1 MPSKSPSMD
10 RRIGIGLLVAAGA
23 ATIAFFALQPT
34 PPNPII
40 GMVRA
45 TEVKIA
51 PEVSGRIAALP
62 VKAGDRVAAGTVV
75 AELSNPELAAA
86 VTEAEAAVLAARAT
100 RDRVYAGLRQEE
112 VGIAAQEIEKARADL

>member
-1 MPSKSPSMD
+1 MLSSIPSKL
-10 RRIGIGLLVAAGA
+10 RKAGIGILLAAAAGA
-23 ATIAFFALQPT
+23 IAFFALRPA

-45 TEVKIA
+45 TEIKIA

-62 VKAGDRVAAGTVV
+62 VKAGDRVTAGTIV

-86 VTEAEAAVLAARAT
+86 VNEAEASVLAARAT
-100 RDRVYAGLRQEE
+100 RD
-112 VGIAAQEIEKARADL
+112 